1 MEATI
6 SRLTCHDR
14 VEPRLSIFL
23 NVQFILFLEIF
34 LPKKY
39 LSSLYLSTLLPL
51 RTIIIS
57 LCIQDDRTIRRA
69 IDVSYRQF
77 FFFFFFFNKHHRSD
91 SNRKHG
97 CWSRFSTTV
106 HIFGGERNSEKERD
120 ITDVIIALWSL
131 LICSHH
137 GIIIIT
143 TTLLFPLFLLDIS
156 SIYEDA

>member
-77 FFFFFFFNKHHRSD
+77 FFFFFFSINTIEAIRIVNTAADHV
-91 SNRKHG
+91 
-97 CWSRFSTTV
+97 SRPQCTFLV
-106 HIFGGERNSEKERD
+106 ARE
-120 ITDVIIALWSL
+120 IAKKK
-131 LICSHH
+131 
-137 GIIIIT
+137 GI
-143 TTLLFPLFLLDIS
+143 
-156 SIYEDA
+156 